1 MFVVWIWCSFHWFHS
16 SISSPKDGTF
26 APPTPTPSITNLTT
40 LSKTELCSY
49 FKTLDQLIQKHQPGV
64 SETEETMWSS
74 YNLYVVMPWFS
85 ESRLCWSLTSRSE
98 GLKFKHVQEVAQSLI
113 AQGCFKNN
121 MFFCVKHKKI
131 GGTWPFNP
139 HWLIFLGRAG
149 AMKDRNVPKPME
161 KKNLENQ
168 FKSLQLRRDLE
179 MERTVFESSSRAV
192 VSNPLQVDGNHRCHV
207 VDYCIIWCDTMKTYL
222 TYFPDKMSS

>member
-1 MFVVWIWCSFHWFHS
+1 MKLKKPCGLRIIYMSLCRDFLNQ
-16 SISSPKDGTF
+16 DF
-26 APPTPTPSITNLTT
+26 AG
-40 LSKTELCSY
+40 LSRV
-49 FKTLDQLIQKHQPGV
+49 DQKV
-64 SETEETMWSS
+64 WSS
-74 YNLYVVMPWFS
+74 NMS
-85 ESRLCWSLTSRSE
+85 KKSLKVWLPRDV
-98 GLKFKHVQEVAQSLI
+98 LRI
-113 AQGCFKNN
+113 IC
-121 MFFCVKHKKI
+121 FCVKHKKI